1 MAMRIHHLN
10 CISACPLG
18 GWLMDGQS
26 PSSLTR
32 GMLCCHCMLLETDTG
47 LTLVDTGYGL
57 RDVHDPH
64 SRLSGFF
71 MGLMSPDLREEMTAA
86 RQVERLG
93 FQISDVRHIVLTH
106 LDFDHAGGL
115 DDFPQAQIH
124 MMRQERE
131 AAAAQRTW
139 LDRQRFRPAQ
149 WSSSPRWN
157 VYDPDEGERWFGFDC
172 VRMVDGL
179 PPDVLLVPL
188 TGHTLGHAG
197 VAIRSEGRWLL
208 QAGDAYFH
216 WGEMTWGR
224 PWCTPGLTMYQTMM
238 EKNRAARLGNQ
249 QRLRGLRHRHGDEV
263 TIVCAHDNT
272 EFEAL
277 AKRPVNMPVPTVLT
291 SSDAAPSQ
299 AGPAGP

>member
-1 MAMRIHHLN
+1 MRIHHLN

-18 GWLMDGQS
+18 GWLMDGTS
-26 PSSLTR
+26 PSAITR
-32 GMLCCHCMLLETDTG
+32 GMLCCHCLLLETDAG
-47 LTLVDTGYGL
+47 LVLVDTGYGL
-57 RDVHDPH
+57 RDVHDPQ

-71 MGLMSPDLREEMTAA
+71 LGLMRPDLREEMTAA

-93 FQISDVRHIVLTH
+93 FRRSDVRHVVLTH

-115 DDFPQAQIH
+115 DDFPEAQVH
-124 MMRQERE
+124 LMRRERDAAE
-131 AAAAQRTW
+131 AQGTW

-149 WSSSPRWN
+149 WSSRPRWN

-172 VRMVDGL
+172 VRMADGL
-179 PPDVLLVPL
+179 PPEVLLVPL
-188 TGHTLGHAG
+188 PGHTHGHAG

-216 WGEMTWGR
+216 WREMQWR
-224 PWCTPGLTMYQTMM
+224 DPWCTPGLRMYQTMM

-249 QRLRGLRHRHGDEV
+249 QRLRGLRQRHGDEI

-277 AKRPVNMPVPTVLT
+277 AGHAVNAEHT
-291 SSDAAPSQ
+291 A
-299 AGPAGP
+299 